1 MSIHASLPR
10 KEKAP
15 ASRAGLLLTQVLAL
29 PTQCLG
35 DWGAEYGARTDE
47 T

>member
-15 ASRAGLLLTQVLAL
+15 ASSAGLLLTQVLAL

-35 DWGAEYGARTDE
+35 DWGAEYAARTDE